1 MLPYIPPQ
9 REYYVR
15 RMKPPQIYNDTQLQ
29 AIEKSLAAIGVDLSA
44 VIFNERDSLRD
55 VSERIAAY
63 KNVPLR
69 LLRLWIPAYNIPLR
83 DALQWIAAYNTPKSP
98 KTSRVTISIGFSS
111 RYSMQWTDE
120 KKRTPKQQAESLKDE
135 IEKLEAAVS
144 VLSPF
149 IKCES
154 DLELATN
161 DPPRPAV
168 DEPIVRRQLIE
179 LIADRRR
186 LRDALVVQNQSST
199 NARKKHREFWRQ
211 LTLLWQKLPA
221 TKKWQHKHL
230 QDFLRAC
237 SKPLFPTETTDNALV
252 SFTEEISPRT
262 KV

>member
-1 MLPYIPPQ
+1 
-9 REYYVR
+9 
-15 RMKPPQIYNDTQLQ
+15 MKPRPPIYNDTQLQ

-44 VIFNERDSLRD
+44 VISLRD

-69 LLRLWIPAYNIPLR
+69 RLRLWIPAYNIPLR

-98 KTSRVTISIGFSS
+98 KTSRVTISIEFSP
-111 RYSMQWTDE
+111 RYSMQWKFTDE

-237 SKPLFPTETTDNALV
+237 SKPLFPN
-252 SFTEEISPRT
+252 
-262 KV
+262 